1 MVGWKYV
8 CVCVYVY
15 RVEGWGGGTQT
26 KMRRAMP
33 SARVRVGATR
43 ALHALWRRR
52 FYGAIRKIMSSHAN
66 DRSVCTVQ
74 NECPLICKA
83 LCAERAQS
91 SPRMEIRR
99 RWRRHSAPR
108 RTDSIIYPLFSLS
121 LSFSSFLPPLP
132 PLFLRYPL
140 PPCLFPA
147 LSLWILSHL
156 DSTARAYPRL
166 PGDSGTSG
174 YF

>member
-1 MVGWKYV
+1 MFV
-8 CVCVYVY
+8 CECVL
-15 RVEGWGGGTQT
+15 GGG
-26 KMRRAMP
+26 RRGGGEWDTNQKKKKRRERYRQRGFESVP
-33 SARVRVGATR
+33 RVRCMHYGGG
-43 ALHALWRRR
+43 R

-66 DRSVCTVQ
+66 DRRVCTVQ

-83 LCAERAQS
+83 LRAERAQS

-121 LSFSSFLPPLP
+121 LSFSSFLPHP
-132 PLFLRYPL
+132 PPFLRYPL

-156 DSTARAYPRL
+156 YSAARAHPRL
-166 PGDSGTSG
+166 PGDRGTSG

>member
-1 MVGWKYV
+1 M
-8 CVCVYVY
+8 CV
-15 RVEGWGGGTQT
+15 WGGVDWDANNKKKT
-26 KMRRAMP
+26 RVIP
-33 SARVRVGATR
+33 SARVRVR
-43 ALHALWRRR
+43 AACALYALWRSR

-121 LSFSSFLPPLP
+121 LSFSSFLPPP
-132 PLFLRYPL
+132 PPFLHYPL

-156 DSTARAYPRL
+156 YSTARAYPRL
-166 PGDSGTSG
+166 PGDRGTSG